1 MCYITRMKKNTATHS
16 LDQLCTLTDTTART
30 VRFYIQQGLV
40 DRPLGEKRGSHYNHV
55 HLQQLLEISKWKA
68 AGLSLD
74 RIRELLTVANDDS
87 LLPPPKP
94 KVAGSLEVWSHLYIQ
109 DGLELTINPERAG
122 LSPEALRHFTKQV
135 MKLAQQLKST
145 DKSDQE

>member
-1 MCYITRMKKNTATHS
+1 MKINTPIHS

-68 AGLSLD
+68 AGLSLE
-74 RIRELLTVANDDS
+74 RIRELLSATNHDS
-87 LLPPPKP
+87 LLPPAKP
-94 KVAGSLEVWSHLYIQ
+94 KTAGSLEVWSHLHIQ

-122 LSPEALRHFTKQV
+122 LSPEALRQFTKQV
-135 MKLAQQLKST
+135 MQLAQQLKTT